1 LERITEEKFFM
12 VKPFFITALLLL
24 IGLPVQSNDQ
34 IIRGKTVIADQS
46 MIVTRHYL
54 ASEIGNQI
62 LLDGGNAIDASV
74 AVSFA
79 LSVVLPQA
87 SPIGGGGF
95 MIIHDENTNTDYA
108 LDYREMAPNKA
119 TEDMFVVDGKVDRN
133 LALESYLSSGVPGTV
148 YGLYIAHQRFGILP
162 WKKLIEPAII
172 LARDGFPITD
182 TLAKSLE
189 TYKEKLAK
197 TTDGRKI
204 FFKDGSILKSGE
216 LLVQSDLANTL
227 KLIAQKGPAGF
238 YKGLTAQKIQ
248 LDMRKNGGLISSAD
262 LRNYKAKFRTPIRFN
277 YKDLSIVTM
286 PLPSSGGL
294 ILALMLNMIEQLE
307 LDQTNPH
314 SAENIQKISEIMQIA
329 YSLRSVYMADSD
341 FYDVPEEEFLSK
353 DKAKDLLE
361 NINLTRMSAAEEYD
375 PVKFKFKENT
385 THYSIADS
393 FGNIVSTTTT
403 LNTAFGSGVVIK
415 DTGLLMNNEMDDFS
429 ASPNQP
435 NYFGLLGTYANR
447 IEPQK
452 RPLSS
457 MTPTIVFKNDQ
468 PYLVTGAQGGSR
480 IITAVLQVIL
490 NYYEFGLSPEE
501 SVYKSRYHHQWL
513 PEHLMYES
521 LNEEVIKNLEARGFI
536 LYQRPATY
544 DFSNGITSSIMF
556 EDEKLIGVS
565 DFRSDDFLSIGI
577 NKNE

>member
-1 LERITEEKFFM
+1 M

-24 IGLPVQSNDQ
+24 IGLPVLSNDQ
-34 IIRGKTVIADQS
+34 IIRGKTVTADQS

-79 LSVVLPQA
+79 LSVVLPQS

-95 MIIHDENTNTDYA
+95 MIIHDKNTNTDYA

-182 TLAKSLE
+182 TLAKSLK

-262 LRNYKAKFRTPIRFN
+262 LSNYKAKFRTPIRFN

-329 YSLRSVYMADSD
+329 YSLRSVYVADSD

>member
-1 LERITEEKFFM
+1 MVTKFLRAT
-12 VKPFFITALLLL
+12 KLLLVSF
-24 IGLPVQSNDQ
+24 IVFSETE
-34 IIRGKTVIADQS
+34 IVKGKTVTSNNS
-46 MIVTRHYL
+46 MVVTRHYI

-62 LLDGGNAIDASV
+62 LLEGGNAVDASV

-95 MIIHDENTNTDYA
+95 MMIHDAKTNTNHA
-108 LDYREMAPNKA
+108 LDYREMAPRKA
-119 TEDMFVVDGKVDRN
+119 SADMFLVNGEVDRE
-133 LALESYLSSGVPGTV
+133 LALYSYLSSGVPGTV
-148 YGLYIAHQRFGILP
+148 YGLYIAHQKFGQLP
-162 WKKLIEPAII
+162 WKQLVEPAIQ
-172 LARDGFPITD
+172 LANDGFIISD
-182 TLAKSLE
+182 TLGKTLE
-189 TYKEKLAK
+189 SYKDKLGK
-197 TTDGRKI
+197 TSDGKKI
-204 FFKDGSILKSGE
+204 FFRNDLILKGGD
-216 LLVQSDLANTL
+216 LLIQKDLANTL

-238 YKGLTAQKIQ
+238 YKGATAQRIQ
-248 LDMRKNGGLISSAD
+248 LDMRRNGGLITASD
-262 LRNYKAKFRTPIRFN
+262 LRNYKAKFRKPIEFS
-277 YKDLSIVTM
+277 YKDLSIITM

-294 ILALMLNMIEQLE
+294 ILALMLNMIEQLD
-307 LDQTNPH
+307 LNLTDPH

-329 YSLRSVYMADSD
+329 YSLRSIYMADSD
-341 FYDVPEEEFLSK
+341 FYEVPEKEFLSK
-353 DKAKDLLE
+353 EKAQQLLK
-361 NINLTRMSAAEEYD
+361 NINLERVSKAEDYD
-375 PVKFKFKENT
+375 PIKFKFKENT
-385 THYSIADS
+385 THYSIVDG

-403 LNTAFGSGVVIK
+403 LNTAFGSGIVIK

-435 NYFGLLGTYANR
+435 NYFGLLGTHANR
-447 IEPQK
+447 IEPLK

-457 MTPTIVFKNDQ
+457 MTPTMVFNQDK

-490 NYYEFGLSPEE
+490 NYYEFGLNPEE
-501 SVYKSRYHHQWL
+501 AVYKSRYHHQWL
-513 PEHLMYES
+513 PEHLMYEYFDDE
-521 LNEEVIKNLEARGFI
+521 LKEQLLEMGFN

-556 EDEKLIGVS
+556 EDDNLIGVS

>member
-1 LERITEEKFFM
+1 M

-24 IGLPVQSNDQ
+24 IGLPVLSNDQ

-95 MIIHDENTNTDYA
+95 MIIHDKNTNTDYA

-119 TEDMFVVDGKVDRN
+119 TEDMFVVDGKVNRN

-361 NINLTRMSAAEEYD
+361 NINLERMSTAEEYD

-521 LNEEVIKNLEARGFI
+521 FDEEVIKNLEARGFI

>member
-1 LERITEEKFFM
+1 M

-24 IGLPVQSNDQ
+24 IGLPVLSNDQ

-95 MIIHDENTNTDYA
+95 MIIHDKNTNTDYA

-216 LLVQSDLANTL
+216 ILVQLDLANTL

-361 NINLTRMSAAEEYD
+361 NIKLTRMSTAEEYD

-521 LNEEVIKNLEARGFI
+521 FDEEVIRNLEDMGFT

-565 DFRSDDFLSIGI
+565 DFRSDDFLSIGV

>member
-1 LERITEEKFFM
+1 MVNKFLRAT
-12 VKPFFITALLLL
+12 KLLLVSF
-24 IGLPVQSNDQ
+24 IVFSEAE
-34 IIRGKTVIADQS
+34 IVKGKTVTSNHS
-46 MIVTRHYL
+46 MVVTRHYI
-54 ASEIGNQI
+54 ASEVGNQI
-62 LLDGGNAIDASV
+62 LLDGGNAVDASI

-95 MIIHDENTNTDYA
+95 MMIHDANTNTNHA
-108 LDYREMAPNKA
+108 LDYREMAPRKA
-119 TEDMFVVDGKVDRN
+119 SADMFLVDGKVDRE
-133 LALESYLSSGVPGTV
+133 LALYSYLSSGVPGTV
-148 YGLYIAHQRFGILP
+148 YGLYIAHQKFGQLP
-162 WKKLIEPAII
+162 WKQLVEPAIQ
-172 LARDGFPITD
+172 LANDGFIISD
-182 TLAKSLE
+182 TLGKTLE
-189 TYKEKLAK
+189 SYKDKLGK
-197 TTDGRKI
+197 TSDGKKI
-204 FFKDGSILKSGE
+204 FFNNDAILKAGD
-216 LLVQSDLANTL
+216 LLIQKDLANTL

-238 YKGLTAQKIQ
+238 YKGATAQRIQ
-248 LDMRKNGGLISSAD
+248 LDMRKNGGLITTAD
-262 LRNYKAKFRTPIRFN
+262 LRNYKAKFRKPIEFS
-277 YKDLSIVTM
+277 YKDLSIITM

-294 ILALMLNMIEQLE
+294 ILALMLNMIEQLD
-307 LDQTNPH
+307 LNLTNPH

-329 YSLRSVYMADSD
+329 YSLRSIYMADSD
-341 FYDVPEEEFLSK
+341 FYEVPEKEFLSK
-353 DKAKDLLE
+353 EKAQQLLKNIDLE
-361 NINLTRMSAAEEYD
+361 RVSKAEDYD
-375 PVKFKFKENT
+375 PIKFKFKENT
-385 THYSIADS
+385 THYSIADG

-403 LNTAFGSGVVIK
+403 LNTAFGSGIVIK

-435 NYFGLLGTYANR
+435 NYFGLLGTHANR
-447 IEPQK
+447 IEPLK

-457 MTPTIVFKNDQ
+457 MTPTIVFNQNK

-501 SVYKSRYHHQWL
+501 AVYKSRYHHQWL
-513 PEHLMYES
+513 PEHLMYEYFDDE
-521 LNEEVIKNLEARGFI
+521 LKEQLLEMGFT

-556 EDEKLIGVS
+556 EDDNLIGVS

>member
-1 LERITEEKFFM
+1 M
-12 VKPFFITALLLL
+12 VKKFLFAFSYIAIVFPILCETQ
-24 IGLPVQSNDQ
+24 VVK
-34 IIRGKTVIADQS
+34 GKTISSDHS
-46 MIVTRHYL
+46 MVVTRHYI
-54 ASEIGNQI
+54 ASEVGNQI

-74 AVSFA
+74 AVSLA

-95 MIIHDENTNTDYA
+95 MIIYDEETNQNYA
-108 LDYREMAPNKA
+108 LDYREMAPKKA
-119 TEDMFVVDGKVDRN
+119 TEDMFVVDGKVDRT
-133 LALESYLSSGVPGTV
+133 LALDSYLSSGVPGTV
-148 YGLYIAHQRFGILP
+148 YGLYIAHQKFGILP
-162 WKKLIEPAII
+162 WKKLVEPAVQ
-172 LARDGFPITD
+172 LAKKGFPITD

-197 TTDGRKI
+197 TPDGRDI
-204 FFKDGSILKSGE
+204 FFNDGAVLKSGD
-216 LLVQSDLANTL
+216 LLIQKDLARTL
-227 KLIAQKGPAGF
+227 ELIANKGPAGF
-238 YKGLTAQKIQ
+238 YKGLTAQKIHQ
-248 LDMRKNGGLISSAD
+248 DMRKNGGLITLSD
-262 LRNYKAKFRTPIRFN
+262 LRNYKAKFRTPIEFT

-307 LDQTNPH
+307 LDKSNPH
-314 SAENIQKISEIMQIA
+314 TPENILKISEIMQIA

-341 FYDVPEEEFLSK
+341 FYDVPEEAFLSK
-353 DKAKDLLE
+353 EKAKQLLT
-361 NINLTRMSAAEEYD
+361 NINLKRMSTADDYD

-385 THYSIADS
+385 THYSIADG

-403 LNTAFGSGVVIK
+403 LNTAFGSGIVIK

-447 IEPQK
+447 IEPFK

-457 MTPTIVFKNDQ
+457 MTPTIVFKEGQ

-480 IITAVLQVIL
+480 IITAVMQVIL
-490 NYYEFGLSPEE
+490 NYYEFGLSAED
-501 SVYKSRYHHQWL
+501 SVYKPRYHHQWL
-513 PEHLMYES
+513 PEHLMYE
-521 LNEEVIKNLEARGFI
+521 NFDEELLDELTKMGFN

-556 EDEKLIGVS
+556 ENNNLIGVS
-565 DFRSDDFLSIGI
+565 DFRSDDFLSIGV

>member
-1 LERITEEKFFM
+1 M

-24 IGLPVQSNDQ
+24 IGLPVLSNDQ

-95 MIIHDENTNTDYA
+95 MIIHDKNTNTDYA

-172 LARDGFPITD
+172 LARDGFPITE

-216 LLVQSDLANTL
+216 ILVQLDLANTL

-353 DKAKDLLE
+353 DKAKDLLK
-361 NINLTRMSAAEEYD
+361 NTNLKRMSTAEEYD

-521 LNEEVIKNLEARGFI
+521 FDEEVIRNLEARGFV

-544 DFSNGITSSIMF
+544 DFSNRITSSIMF

-565 DFRSDDFLSIGI
+565 DFRSDDFLSIGV

>member
-1 LERITEEKFFM
+1 
-12 VKPFFITALLLL
+12 
-24 IGLPVQSNDQ
+24 
-34 IIRGKTVIADQS
+34 
-46 MIVTRHYL
+46 
-54 ASEIGNQI
+54 
-62 LLDGGNAIDASV
+62 
-74 AVSFA
+74 
-79 LSVVLPQA
+79 
-87 SPIGGGGF
+87 
-95 MIIHDENTNTDYA
+95 
-108 LDYREMAPNKA
+108 
-119 TEDMFVVDGKVDRN
+119 
-133 LALESYLSSGVPGTV
+133 
-148 YGLYIAHQRFGILP
+148 
-162 WKKLIEPAII
+162 
-172 LARDGFPITD
+172 
-182 TLAKSLE
+182 
-189 TYKEKLAK
+189 
-197 TTDGRKI
+197 
-204 FFKDGSILKSGE
+204 
-216 LLVQSDLANTL
+216 
-227 KLIAQKGPAGF
+227 
-238 YKGLTAQKIQ
+238 
-248 LDMRKNGGLISSAD
+248 MRKNGGLISSTD
-262 LRNYKAKFRTPIRFN
+262 LRNYKAKFRTPIKFN

-329 YSLRSVYMADSD
+329 YSLRSVYIADSD

-353 DKAKDLLE
+353 DKAKDLLK
-361 NINLTRMSAAEEYD
+361 NINLERMSTAEEYD

-385 THYSIADS
+385 THYSIADR

-521 LNEEVIKNLEARGFI
+521 FDEEVIRNLEARGFT

-565 DFRSDDFLSIGI
+565 DFRSDDFLSIGV

>member
-1 LERITEEKFFM
+1 M

-24 IGLPVQSNDQ
+24 IGLPVLSNDQ
-34 IIRGKTVIADQS
+34 IIRGKTVTADQS

-95 MIIHDENTNTDYA
+95 MIIHDKNTNTDYA

-182 TLAKSLE
+182 TLAKSLK

-329 YSLRSVYMADSD
+329 YSLRSVYVADSD